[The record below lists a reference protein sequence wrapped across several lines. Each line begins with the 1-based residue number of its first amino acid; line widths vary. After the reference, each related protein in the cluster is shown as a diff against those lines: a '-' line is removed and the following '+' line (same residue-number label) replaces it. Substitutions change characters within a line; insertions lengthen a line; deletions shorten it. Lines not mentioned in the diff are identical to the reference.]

1 MDNLMQMTQIKHE
14 TLRAEADAR
23 RLAKLA
29 QEGQGRTNHALS
41 VGRIIQM
48 VLVMLK

>member
-1 MDNLMQMTQIKHE
+1 MMQTAQIRNE
-14 TLRAEADAR
+14 ALRAEADAR